1 MAQCAAP
8 AHSGTMPLYTITV
21 YHQTARI
28 STENRVFSDKNS
40 ALPCRC
46 RVDFPQK
53 CAKNAFFAT
62 RLFFVFRPFY
72 GKYRGFSARFP
83 PFTAKLCTFLY
94 IRPTMKNHNLPIIS
108 PFLFFK
114 IKFCRL
120 QSGTFSLFSPV
131 FHPTPPLSLLFHQI
145 LPLISG
151 FLRSRQLAHNLIK
164 YEGTLWTRLDVFQGA
179 A

>member
-1 MAQCAAP
+1 
-8 AHSGTMPLYTITV
+8 MPRRR
-21 YHQTARI
+21 TA
-28 STENRVFSDKNS
+28 V
-40 ALPCRC
+40 PCRC
-46 RVDFPQK
+46 IRLQCITKPLGFQPKIV
-53 CAKNAFFAT
+53 FFQIKIPLSPAAAASIFRRNVRKT
-62 RLFFVFRPFY
+62 HFSAALPLRVFRPFRREY
-72 GKYRGFSARFP
+72 AGFSACLP
-83 PFTAKLCTFLY
+83 PFAAKLCTFLY

-120 QSGTFSLFSPV
+120 QSGSFSLFSPV
-131 FHPTPPLSLLFHQI
+131 FHPVPPVSLLFHQI

-164 YEGTLWTRLDVFQGA
+164 YEGTLWTRLDIFQGA